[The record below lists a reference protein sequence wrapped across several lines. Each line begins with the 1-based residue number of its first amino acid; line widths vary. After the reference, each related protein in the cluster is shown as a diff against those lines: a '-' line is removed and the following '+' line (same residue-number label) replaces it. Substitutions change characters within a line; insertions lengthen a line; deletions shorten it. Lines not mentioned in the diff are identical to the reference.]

1 MIIQTRYLVP
11 TRRVRDVDEV
21 HCVTE
26 GFSMAEQMSSCM
38 STILYIPRTEVFTGY
53 NSTDTGFERTKAPYL
68 QQTHSALEPYAAS
81 PDVPSG
87 IAAGAP

>member
-1 MIIQTRYLVP
+1 MAGREEGGQQRTAQLAWA
-11 TRRVRDVDEV
+11 RRVMADEFM
-21 HCVTE
+21 HE
-26 GFSMAEQMSSCM
+26 YYS
-38 STILYIPRTEVFTGY
+38 ILYRVQTTEVFTGY